1 MKLLMDFF
9 PVVLFFAVYKYT
21 GDIVIATAVL
31 IPVTIAQVGWTWLRH
46 RRVENM
52 HLVTLVLVV
61 LLGGAT
67 ILFQDATFIQWKP
80 TIVNWLFALAF
91 LGSEYIGERN
101 LVQRM
106 LEANLQLERP
116 VWTRLNFAWI
126 TFFTFV
132 GALNLVVAFNFDEN
146 TWVNFKLFGLLG
158 LTLLFVVVQGLWLA
172 RHLPDDEPTDR
183 EEHTPPNGNAPTPT
197 PPGETR

>member
-1 MKLLMDFF
+1 MKLLFDFF

-31 IPVTIAQVGWTWLRH
+31 IPVTAAQVGWTWFRH

-52 HLVTLVLVV
+52 HLITLVLVV

-80 TIVNWLFALAF
+80 TLVNWLFALAF

-106 LEANLQLERP
+106 LEANLQLPRP

-126 TFFTFV
+126 GFFTFV
-132 GALNLVVAFNFDEN
+132 GALNLFVAFNFDEN

-172 RHLPDDEPTDR
+172 RHLP
-183 EEHTPPNGNAPTPT
+183 EEGPEATPPEPGEKSTPQ
-197 PPGETR
+197 PPGDPR

>member
-1 MKLLMDFF
+1 MKLLFDFF

-31 IPVTIAQVGWTWLRH
+31 IPVTAAQVGWTWFRH

-52 HLVTLVLVV
+52 HLVTLVLVI

-80 TIVNWLFALAF
+80 TIVNWLFAAAF
-91 LGSEYIGERN
+91 LGSEFIGERN

-106 LEANLQLERP
+106 LEANLQLPGP
-116 VWTRLNFAWI
+116 VWTRLNFTWI
-126 TFFTFV
+126 GFFIFV
-132 GALNLVVAFNFDEN
+132 GALNLFVAFNFDEE

-172 RHLPDDEPTDR
+172 RHLPD
-183 EEHTPPNGNAPTPT
+183 EEADNGPNDGTPPDRPASQTPGD
-197 PPGETR
+197 PG

>member
-1 MKLLMDFF
+1 MKLLFDFF

-31 IPVTIAQVGWTWLRH
+31 IPVTAAQVGWTWFRH

-52 HLVTLVLVV
+52 HLVTLGLVV

-80 TIVNWLFALAF
+80 TLVNWLFALAF
-91 LGSEYIGERN
+91 LVSEFVGERN

-106 LEANLQLERP
+106 LEANLQLPRP
-116 VWTRLNFAWI
+116 VWTRLNYAWI
-126 TFFTFV
+126 AFFTFV
-132 GALNLVVAFNFDEN
+132 GALNLLVAFNFDEN

-158 LTLLFVVVQGLWLA
+158 LTLLFVVVQGFWLA
-172 RHLPDDEPTDR
+172 KHLPEDADGNGDSEP
-183 EEHTPPNGNAPTPT
+183 PAA
-197 PPGETR
+197 PPGEPR